1 MIVVFSFVLG
11 SILVLWRGGN
21 FIIIKVFIFLIGC
34 FCLVLG
40 VSLVIIYIYMVSL
53 Y

>member
-11 SILVLWRGGN
+11 SVLVLWFGEN
-21 FIIIKVFIFLIGC
+21 FMIIKVFMFIIGC
-34 FCLVLG
+34 FYLVSV
-40 VSLVIIYIYMVSL
+40 VSLIIIYIYMVSL